1 MTFFVRNGTLVIFRW
16 VRVIIFGT
24 LSFVLVVTSARA
36 QSPNAVNDLA
46 ARINR
51 ERISR
56 GLIPYA
62 LNAQLSAAAQAHAND
77 MVRTGKYSHT
87 GSDGSTVFDRVG
99 RTGFGAYSW
108 GRRLGENWAWYH
120 DPATAMKM
128 WMGSTPHRNNILHTI
143 YREFGIGITAAENG
157 GFVYV
162 VNFGAEPNVLPV
174 FIQNGASETASRQVT
189 IALSNEDYATSG
201 DGAKTI
207 GKATQVQI
215 STSPIFLGAQW
226 QPFTSKFAW
235 TLPSG
240 DGKKII
246 YVKYRDARGRTV
258 TSSDSIN
265 ADVSAAQEAPTAKPT
280 VKPSATNTKPKS
292 TATKTAAP
300 LPTATRT
307 APSLPTAT
315 STPDGITTPSST
327 GSLSITT
334 APTLAPEAT
343 GTATATPTS
352 TDMLIPTPES
362 TETPNMISVAI
373 APNQTL
379 EGMIDSQEEIA
390 SPQVVPVGA
399 PENNEGL
406 VQGQVTP
413 IALSILGMSVM
424 LGVLA
429 FVKWLEHRSKHE

>member
-1 MTFFVRNGTLVIFRW
+1 MTFFVRKGTLVIFLW
-16 VRVIIFGT
+16 VRVITFGI
-24 LSFVLVVTSARA
+24 LSFFLVVASARA

-51 ERISR
+51 ERVSR
-56 GLIPYA
+56 GLTPYA
-62 LNAQLSAAAQAHAND
+62 LNSQLSAAAQAHAND

-87 GSDGSTVFDRVG
+87 GSDGSTVFDRAARAG
-99 RTGFGAYSW
+99 YGAYSW

-120 DPATAMKM
+120 DPATAMQM
-128 WMGSTPHRNNILHTI
+128 WMGSTPHRNNILHNV
-143 YREFGIGITAAENG
+143 YRELGIGITAAENG

-162 VNFGAEPNVLPV
+162 VNFGAEPNILPV
-174 FIQNGASETASRQVT
+174 FIQNGANETASRQVT

-201 DGAKTI
+201 DGARTI

-215 STSPIFLGAQW
+215 STSPTFLGAQW

-240 DGKKII
+240 DGKKTI

-265 ADVSAAQEAPTAKPT
+265 ADASAAQEAPTAKPT
-280 VKPSATNTKPKS
+280 VKASVTNTKPKP
-292 TATKTAAP
+292 TATKTVAP

-315 STPDGITTPSST
+315 STPVGVITPSS
-327 GSLSITT
+327 SVSPSITT
-334 APTLAPEAT
+334 APTIGPEAT
-343 GTATATPTS
+343 ETATATDTPV
-352 TDMLIPTPES
+352 LTPES
-362 TETPNMISVAI
+362 TETPNIISVAI
-373 APNQTL
+373 AQNQTP

-390 SPQVVPVGA
+390 SAQVVPTGA
-399 PENNEGL
+399 SENSEGL
-406 VQGQVTP
+406 GQGQITP

-429 FVKWLEHRSKHE
+429 FVKWLEHRNNHE